1 MKTTRIAFIGA
12 GEVAERHAEAIR
24 ECENAELAGLWNR
37 NRTRAE
43 EKSARFGCQLYES
56 PEALVADPTVDAV
69 FVLTDLETHH
79 QYARLALIAGK
90 HVLVEKPVAADAA
103 QIRDL
108 RDLAAEKGLWCVPG
122 HNYIYEQGLMR
133 TRAMLRAGKL
143 GSLVS
148 IHILYNIAH
157 AEDVAARYPGVIK
170 QIMTHHAYMLLYLAE
185 PPVHLSALKS
195 TLHYKDITQED
206 IAMVNLKL
214 KNGALVH
221 FGASFAADDHSGDPW
236 TMMVKVIG
244 TAGATRYSYRDWV
257 EYSPGEAHSQT
268 FLAYPQSIIGEV
280 DYFVNHCLRRG
291 LPPLSTMD
299 DALAAHEIVAAI
311 ERSADTG
318 ETIAL

>member
-1 MKTTRIAFIGA
+1 MKNIRIGFLGA
-12 GEVAERHAEAIR
+12 GEVAERHAEAIQK
-24 ECENAELAGLWNR
+24 CEGAELTGLWNR

-43 EKSARFGCQLYES
+43 EKSDRFGCRLFAT
-56 PEALVADPTVDAV
+56 PEELVADPAVDAV
-69 FVLTDLETHH
+69 FVLTDLETHY
-79 QYARLALIAGK
+79 QYAKLALEAGK
-90 HVLVEKPVAADAA
+90 HVLVEKPVAVNAA
-103 QIRDL
+103 QIAEL
-108 RDLAAEKGLWCVPG
+108 RDLAAERGQWCMPG
-122 HNYIYEQGLMR
+122 HNYIYETSLIR
-133 TRAMLRAGKL
+133 TRDLLRTGKL
-143 GSLVS
+143 GRLVS
-148 IHILYNIAH
+148 VHILYNIAH
-157 AEDVAARYPGVIK
+157 TEAIAARYPGVIK

-185 PPVHLSALKS
+185 PPVLLSALKS
-195 TLHYKDITQED
+195 SLHYKDITQED

-268 FLAYPQSIIGEV
+268 FSAYPQSIIGEV